1 MLHRHRRVQRQGLRL
16 DGAQRLRRGEAV
28 TAFRLAHV
36 AQLQRHLLQQRQ
48 RHVEQAGGLPLL
60 QLQLDLADGHAAYG
74 TIGTVRTAFNDTLIQ
89 HAFDLVA
96 LRRAQLP
103 DGALDARGKHG
114 PQGVADGILAQQRT
128 DGLLA
133 ADGSVERGEVRLRP
147 GHLGFPFV
155 AAVQAAADRAAR
167 LQGLHPAPVHL
178 AHAQARL
185 VAAQLQ
191 IGRIDIDIVH
201 LQHQW
206 PLRGLRQQRM
216 RAQARGIFLRQR
228 QFQFDFHDR
237 SLRDSSTPIVKRVPS
252 RARRMYAHLDFA
264 PE

>member
-1 MLHRHRRVQRQGLRL
+1 MHAFHIRARRHAILVAAHLLQAIAGDGQERLLHRHRRVQRQGLRL
-16 DGAQRLRRGEAV
+16 DGAQRLLRDQAV

-36 AQLQRHLLQQRQ
+36 AQLQRHFLQQRQ

-60 QLQLDLADGHAAYG
+60 QLQLDLADGHAVSHTIDTMG
-74 TIGTVRTAFNDTLIQ
+74 TIGTVRTAFDDALVQ

-103 DGALDARGKHG
+103 DGALDARSKHG
-114 PQGVADGILAQQRT
+114 PQGVADGILAQQRA

-133 ADGSVERGEVRLRP
+133 ADGGVECGEVRLRP
-147 GHLGFPFV
+147 GHLAFPFV
-155 AAVQAAADRAAR
+155 AAVQAAADRATR

-206 PLRGLRQQRM
+206 PLRGLRQQRV
-216 RAQARGIFLRQR
+216 RAQARGVLRR
-228 QFQFDFHDR
+228 Q
-237 SLRDSSTPIVKRVPS
+237 
-252 RARRMYAHLDFA
+252 
-264 PE
+264 